1 MTDQSNALERLEQH
15 LGRLLVTGVVV
26 SASVLAVG
34 LAITMVRPDATSG
47 AWLLNAGLIILMATP
62 ILRVIVS
69 FAEYVRMKDWFFVLT
84 TAIVLAELAF
94 TVVTALRR

>member
-1 MTDQSNALERLEQH
+1 
-15 LGRLLVTGVVV
+15 
-26 SASVLAVG
+26 
-34 LAITMVRPDATSG
+34 
-47 AWLLNAGLIILMATP
+47 MATP

-94 TVVTALRR
+94 TVLTALRRH